1 MHELSIVEGILEAVI
16 PEVKKYD
23 VSRVISIK
31 LKIGELSGVV
41 PECINYYFAI
51 ASKGTIAEGA
61 VIQTEKVPVRIK
73 CPDCGYDGNI
83 RIGHFKCPDCGK
95 TNFRI
100 ISGRE
105 YFVDSVEAE

>member
-16 PEVKKYD
+16 PEVEKYD
-23 VSRVISIK
+23 VNRILSIK

-41 PECINYYFAI
+41 PECINYYFDI
-51 ASKGTIAEGA
+51 ASRDTIAEGA
-61 VIQTEKVPVRIK
+61 RIVIEKVPVIIK

-83 RIGHFKCPDCGK
+83 KPGNFRCPQCGE
-95 TNFRI
+95 THFRI
-100 ISGRE
+100 ISGKE